1 MSNDYFQNCTQF
13 LISDAF
19 NLIVYIFYF
28 SGQGNIFRTFKCS
41 TLNAPISSFLFEP
54 TIFRQTFT
62 YYFFKFFLIFHQLD
76 EVDWFFLFFWKF
88 SFSVFSHSIRLSKF
102 FAYSLLNFFSFSFNS
117 EGNEFQFFFIFLKFL
132 YQLKILEVN
141 PHPQQTVQ
149 RRKQMKDISDNNKTE
164 SDINNIVTVNNNQ
177 NINDDNEQERKNGV
191 NFENQLSKKKFV
203 SALSEQSTKAKWKE
217 WSRQQMR
224 KASDINV

>member
-1 MSNDYFQNCTQF
+1 MR
-13 LISDAF
+13 
-19 NLIVYIFYF
+19 IVYLTF
-28 SGQGNIFRTFKCS
+28 SPS
-41 TLNAPISSFLFEP
+41 H
-54 TIFRQTFT
+54 
-62 YYFFKFFLIFHQLD
+62 LILR
-76 EVDWFFLFFWKF
+76 ET
-88 SFSVFSHSIRLSKF
+88 
-102 FAYSLLNFFSFSFNS
+102 NFN
-117 EGNEFQFFFIFLKFL
+117 FFFIFLKFL

-203 SALSEQSTKAKWKE
+203 SALSEQSTKAK
-217 WSRQQMR
+217 
-224 KASDINV
+224 